1 MRTGVLLWWVED
13 SLKRISTSVLPHSL
27 TINAG
32 SPGMGWGLWWGEGP
46 GEATCRTPTLDFL
59 PLFSSLPWLRLAPG
73 NEWSPIQPTSRM
85 NRRSRLIQRR
95 LWERGSRQPEKHWRG
110 SGHEHH
116 AVARSWSTRAVSSPK
131 WRLSF
136 RGASCQFWAHPRC
149 GKCQGRGT
157 SLQEPFKTESET
169 SSPVSLSRGG
179 APSPFHI

>member
-73 NEWSPIQPTSRM
+73 NEWSPIPTHLQDEQKVPVDPEEAVGEGFKAAWETLK
-85 NRRSRLIQRR
+85 RLRAWTPRGGQELKHACCVLSQMEAVLQRGF
-95 LWERGSRQPEKHWRG
+95 LP
-110 SGHEHH
+110 
-116 AVARSWSTRAVSSPK
+116 VLSSP
-131 WRLSF
+131 
-136 RGASCQFWAHPRC
+136 
-149 GKCQGRGT
+149 
-157 SLQEPFKTESET
+157 
-169 SSPVSLSRGG
+169 
-179 APSPFHI
+179 